1 MSHIVSYIFKK
12 RINSA
17 LTLSPG
23 FISFTDFRG
32 YQNLKKKKQNRY
44 LPKNRFRIFVH

>member
-23 FISFTDFRG
+23 FISFTDFCG
-32 YQNLKKKKQNRY
+32 YQNLKKKQTGY